1 MKVKH
6 TICPSCSVGC
16 GINLI
21 IQDEKVV
28 GTYPYKR
35 HPVNQGKNCMKGRH
49 SFEQINETRTKDPL
63 IKSGTIKKSSW
74 DEAMDLAAS
83 KIKSYKPEEIGII
96 GSGRCTN
103 EDCQILKAFAD
114 AIGVENKGYYAGEM
128 KPQNFK
134 TASLDELE
142 KSEFILSIGD
152 PLNENPLLG
161 RRILKAKDNGAEI
174 VTADHPENTTT
185 GLNSDEYV
193 EVEFTSEFLDK
204 INPEILKKLNES
216 STIVVTHLDSAED
229 VGKVLEIAENSGS
242 NLIFVMKDCNTKGAS
257 EILPALSKEELND
270 LINNVKLLYV
280 VGANPACYAEDSLKK
295 LEFLITQNSS
305 INETVLM
312 SDVGFPASCWA
323 EKTGSFTNATGETQQ
338 FSKVIS
344 TKGSSMDDQEII
356 VKLAEKI
363 GIDLQQP
370 ENHEIN

>member
-21 IQDEKVV
+21 IQNEKVV

-49 SFEQINETRTKDPL
+49 SFEQINETRINDPL
-63 IKSGTIKKSSW
+63 IKSGTLKKSNW
-74 DEAMDLAAS
+74 DKALDLAAS

-103 EDCQILKAFAD
+103 EDCQILKEFAD
-114 AIGVENKGYYAGEM
+114 AIGVENKGFYAGKL

-134 TASLDELE
+134 TASLEELE

-161 RRILKAKDNGAEI
+161 RRILKAKDNNAEI
-174 VTADHPENTTT
+174 ITVDNPEKTTT
-185 GLNSDEYV
+185 GLNSDEYFKV
-193 EVEFTSEFLDK
+193 ESTSEFLDK
-204 INPEILKKLNES
+204 IDSEILEKLNES
-216 STIVVTHLDSAED
+216 STIVVTHLDSSND
-229 VGKVLEIAENSGS
+229 VGKVLEISKNFES
-242 NLIFVMKDCNTKGAS
+242 NLIFVMRDCNTKGAS
-257 EILPALSKEELND
+257 GILPDLNKKELND
-270 LINNVKLLYV
+270 LIHKVKLLYV
-280 VGANPACYAEDSLKK
+280 VGTNPASYAKDSLKK
-295 LEFLITQNSS
+295 LEFLITQDSS

-312 SDVGFPASCWA
+312 SDVVFPASCWA
-323 EKTGSFTNATGETQQ
+323 EKTGSFTNATGETQK
-338 FSKVIS
+338 FSKIIS
-344 TKGSSMDDQEII
+344 TQDSSMEDQKII
-356 VKLAEKI
+356 GNFAARI

-370 ENHEIN
+370 GNHEIN

>member
-16 GINLI
+16 GINLL
-21 IQDEKVV
+21 IQDKKVV

-49 SFEQINETRTKDPL
+49 SFEQINETRIKDPL
-63 IKSGTIKKSSW
+63 IKSGTLKKSIW
-74 DEAMDLAAS
+74 DEALDLAAS

-96 GSGRCTN
+96 GSGKCTN
-103 EDCQILKAFAD
+103 EDCQILKEFAD
-114 AIGVENKGYYAGEM
+114 AIGVENKGFYAGEL

-152 PLNENPLLG
+152 PLNENPLIG

-174 VTADHPENTTT
+174 ITVDNPKKTTT
-185 GLNSDEYV
+185 GLNSDEYF
-193 EVEFTSEFLDK
+193 EVESTSEFLDK
-204 INPEILKKLNES
+204 IDPEILKKLKES
-216 STIVVTHLDSAED
+216 STIVVTHLDNSDD
-229 VGKVLEIAENSGS
+229 VGKVLEISKNSES

-257 EILPALSKEELND
+257 GILPDLNKKELND
-270 LINNVKLLYV
+270 LIQKVKLLYV
-280 VGANPACYAEDSLKK
+280 VGTDPASYAKDSLKK
-295 LEFLITQNSS
+295 LEFLITQDSS

-312 SDVGFPASCWA
+312 SDVVFPASCWA
-323 EKTGSFTNATGETQQ
+323 EKTGSFTDTTGETQK
-338 FSKVIS
+338 FSKIIS
-344 TKGSSMDDQEII
+344 TQDSSMEDQKII
-356 VKLAEKI
+356 GNLAASI